1 MVIDKLKK
9 KLHDSIKKYGL
20 NSKETYDISVKLDEA
35 INEYYN
41 ENRLTNNDNKMNKNI

>member
-1 MVIDKLKK
+1 MIDKLKK

-35 INEYYN
+35 INEYYK
-41 ENRLTNNDNKMNKNI
+41 ENRLTNNDSKISKKI